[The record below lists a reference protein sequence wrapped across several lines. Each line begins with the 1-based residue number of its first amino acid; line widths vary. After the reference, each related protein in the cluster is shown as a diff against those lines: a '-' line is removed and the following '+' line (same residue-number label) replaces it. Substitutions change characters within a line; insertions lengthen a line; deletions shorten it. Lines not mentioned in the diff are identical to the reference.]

1 MTTAPAAT
9 TAPSPIVTPGRTV
22 ALAPIH
28 TFSAYDDR
36 FRHHSGSVFRVQ
48 IVIQRRENDVMAD
61 ERTVSDSD
69 TALILKATAEI
80 DKYIFSKCYIFSE
93 IGVKRRVHAESF
105 IYRFPRKL

>member
-1 MTTAPAAT
+1 MTTAPAT
-9 TAPSPIVTPGRTV
+9 LDRV
-22 ALAPIH
+22 
-28 TFSAYDDR
+28 FSDSDAGKNGGTGTDPYIFAYDDR

-80 DKYIFSKCYIFSE
+80 DKYIFSKCYIFPKSE
-93 IGVKRRVHAESF
+93 
-105 IYRFPRKL
+105 